1 MGGGGLVVGVAKFFF
16 YQPSIQEEDP
26 KFFHLSI
33 HVCCIAERVVL
44 RLINVHL
51 EFIS

>member
-1 MGGGGLVVGVAKFFF
+1 MGGGGLVVGVGFF